1 MGYNAAWCGTD
12 PLSCIVVY
20 TCDYIVR
27 RVHSSASSPHCPCA
41 YAYTSRSSVDTASSR
56 LRTRGEDLPRQHHP
70 RTVLTCCGSVPEHPQ
85 TWNVV
90 PSSRLTSAQAVPPVM
105 AMWLSPV

>member
-1 MGYNAAWCGTD
+1 MCYSYTHRLLHTLTHRAF
-12 PLSCIVVY
+12 LS
-20 TCDYIVR
+20 
-27 RVHSSASSPHCPCA
+27 
-41 YAYTSRSSVDTASSR
+41 
-56 LRTRGEDLPRQHHP
+56 LRTRGEHLSRQHNHVS
-70 RTVLTCCGSVPEHPQ
+70 VLTCCGSVPEHPQ